1 MSTIN
6 STGIN
11 NPIPLSKNDM
21 AYKLNQRYG
30 KPNEKIPFN
39 PMKFDSVEFSRYAVV
54 QNKIDN
60 AIFKGEPLADDVT
73 FEEFYTYGKLNQ
85 EREFMSNIGYDMSF
99 IKEDLTKEYYSR
111 GVFDL
116 LTKGV
121 DSIISDKLYHQND
134 IMQSIMELPIGTA
147 YDQIFSSDVYKED
160 QADIISRFNSG
171 ETLTKIETLIMFTGE
186 NRTYNNFTLSED
198 TLRNIRE
205 GQQAVAPQIDE
216 EMRIDFNIDNDKNSD
231 IDTEDII

>member
-11 NPIPLSKNDM
+11 NLIPLQKDDM
-21 AYKLNQRYG
+21 AYKLNQRYN

-39 PMKFDSVEFSRYAVV
+39 PMKFDSAEFSRYAVV
-54 QNKIDN
+54 QNKIDS
-60 AIFKGEPLADDVT
+60 AIFQGEPLADDVT
-73 FEEFYTYGKLNQ
+73 FEEFYTYGNLNQ

-99 IKEDLTKEYYSR
+99 MKEDVTKEYYNR
-111 GVFDL
+111 EVFDL

-121 DSIISDKLYHQND
+121 DSVISDKLYHQAN
-134 IMQSIMELPIGTA
+134 IMQSVMELPIGTA
-147 YDQIFSSDVYKED
+147 YDQIFSSDVYKAD
-160 QADIISRFNSG
+160 QADIIERFNSG

-198 TLRNIRE
+198 AFTNIKE
-205 GQQAVAPQIDE
+205 GQQATAPQIDE
-216 EMRIDFNIDNDKNSD
+216 EMHVDFKVDNV
-231 IDTEDII
+231 